1 MKFRS
6 IDGEGDWVFG
16 AGVQSYAIGESAIL
30 LDIQTKLSTFL
41 TECFFDQTV
50 GVPWFQLLSSK
61 DINALILTL
70 KQAIVNIDGVTG
82 VSNLDFVLDSE
93 RNATVRYEVSTI
105 YSQSMAG
112 TVNL

>member
-50 GVPWFQLLSSK
+50 GVP
-61 DINALILTL
+61 
-70 KQAIVNIDGVTG
+70 
-82 VSNLDFVLDSE
+82 
-93 RNATVRYEVSTI
+93 
-105 YSQSMAG
+105 
-112 TVNL
+112 